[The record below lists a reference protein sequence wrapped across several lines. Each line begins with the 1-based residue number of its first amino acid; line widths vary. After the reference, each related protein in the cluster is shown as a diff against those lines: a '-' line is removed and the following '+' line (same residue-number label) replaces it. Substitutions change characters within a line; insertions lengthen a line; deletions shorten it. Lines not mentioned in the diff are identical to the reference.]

1 MGRGEDARPRMINIV
16 KTRSHRIVSLVAR
29 AVPVAALVVLVE
41 QSPAILAV
49 GPKLF

>member
-1 MGRGEDARPRMINIV
+1 MDARPRMINIV

-29 AVPVAALVVLVE
+29 ALPVAAIVFMAE
-41 QSPAILAV
+41 QSPTILAV